1 MRIEIFRENID
12 LNEAEESFIRE
23 KIEHL
28 AHFAG
33 NIEDEATIVKV
44 NVCNRLKNEGMPI
57 VVEVTMVVPRA
68 VIRAEESG
76 VSLEEAIRNVYEKL
90 VRQIEKYRDGEERRS
105 RGGDWIE
112 QSTLETL
119 SEVADEYAEMPFVA
133 KRKKLENVK
142 PMTEAEAI
150 HQMELI
156 GHRFF
161 IFRDMESEELRV
173 VYKRYDNTYGVLE
186 VT

>member
-12 LNEAEESFIRE
+12 LNEAEESFVRE

-33 NIEDEATIVKV
+33 SIDDEATFVKV
-44 NVCNRLKNEGMPI
+44 NVCKKTKNDGCPI
-57 VVEVTMVVPRA
+57 VVEITMAVPRA

-76 VSLEEAIRNVYEKL
+76 ISLEDAVRNVYEKL
-90 VRQIEKYRDGEERRS
+90 LRQIEKYRDGEERRS

-119 SEVADEYAEMPFVA
+119 SGVADEYSEASFVA
-133 KRKKLENVK
+133 KRKKLENLK
-142 PMTEAEAI
+142 LMTEAEAI

-156 GHRFF
+156 GHDFF
-161 IFRDMESEELRV
+161 VFRSAENEKIQV

-186 VT
+186 VE